1 MPVAVAGIGPGWV
14 GRGKILFMSSEIEL
28 KFRIPAARLAAL
40 RRAVATRGAQVQP
53 LVAVYFDTPGEL
65 LARARVALRLRR
77 EGDTWVQTLK
87 AEGASAMHRLEHN
100 VVVAGKRQPGLDLSR
115 HDGSVA
121 GRALRAVLAGARD
134 EPLLLRYATE
144 VQRTRRLLRAGD
156 ARIELALDEGHI
168 TAGRR
173 SLPICELELELLAG
187 TPQALLDVAGRWV
200 DRFGLVLDVRSKSER
215 GHRLAAGVLASP
227 PTKARPLRL
236 PADATPAQALAAMLA
251 HALGQVLANASQM
264 ADPDLAEVVAA
275 EPEYLHQLRVGL
287 RRLRSLLRVYGA
299 LAPPADAA
307 LAPALAT
314 LFGQL
319 GAARDQ
325 DAMAEWLWPALRQA
339 DAPWVPEI
347 ELGSGSVS
355 GAGAGTGVAISAG
368 LDIAA
373 LLRTPATQRVWLS
386 ALAACQP
393 PAGQAAA
400 VPAESA
406 APAAPSA
413 SSAPTAPTAPTAP
426 PTPPTPPWQPELP
439 LREAV
444 RSPLQQL
451 MRQVKRDAACF
462 STLDDD
468 ARHQLRRRIK
478 RLRYAAD
485 AAASLWPA
493 KSVAATLRALTRAQ
507 EPLGIYNDTVVALDL
522 FRTLA
527 AQDGRAWFVVGWLT
541 ARREA
546 LQAPCAKAL
555 ARLSRVRG
563 FWQRR

>member
-1 MPVAVAGIGPGWV
+1 MPA
-14 GRGKILFMSSEIEL
+14 MSSEIEL
-28 KFRIPAARLAAL
+28 KFRIPVARLAAL

-53 LVAVYFDTPGEL
+53 LVALYFDTPGEL

-100 VVVAGKRQPGLDLSR
+100 VVVAGQRQPALDLSR

-168 TAGRR
+168 SAGRH
-173 SLPICELELELLAG
+173 SLPICELELELRAG
-187 TPQALLDVAGRWV
+187 TPQALLDVAGRWA

-215 GHRLAAGVLASP
+215 GQCLAGGVLASP
-227 PTKARPLRL
+227 PTKARPLHL

-251 HALGQVLANASQM
+251 NALGQVLANASQM
-264 ADPDLAEVVAA
+264 ADADLAAVVAA
-275 EPEYLHQLRVGL
+275 DAEYLHQLRVGL
-287 RRLRSLLRVYGA
+287 RRLRSLLRIYGPLAPLDDAA
-299 LAPPADAA
+299 LAPA

-347 ELGSGSVS
+347 DLDSGSSGSSGSGSSSSSTGSGS
-355 GAGAGTGVAISAG
+355 GAE

-373 LLRTPATQRVWLS
+373 LLRTPATQRLWLL

-393 PAGQAAA
+393 PVSPVAA
-400 VPAESA
+400 VFA
-406 APAAPSA
+406 APAASDASADPSA
-413 SSAPTAPTAPTAP
+413 SSAPTTSTTPT
-426 PTPPTPPWQPELP
+426 TPLWQPEVP
-439 LREAV
+439 LREVV

-468 ARHQLRRRIK
+468 ARHRLRRRIK

-493 KSVAATLRALTRAQ
+493 KSVAATLRALARAQ

-546 LQAPCAKAL
+546 RQAPCAKAL

>member
-1 MPVAVAGIGPGWV
+1 M
-14 GRGKILFMSSEIEL
+14 GRGKMLFMSSEIEL

-53 LVAVYFDTPGEL
+53 LAAVYFDTPGEL
-65 LARARVALRLRR
+65 LAHARVALRLRR
-77 EGDTWVQTLK
+77 EGEVWVQTLK
-87 AEGASAMHRLEHN
+87 AEGADAMHRLEHN
-100 VVVAGKRQPGLDLSR
+100 VAVAGKRQPGLDLSR
-115 HDGSVA
+115 HDGSAA
-121 GRALRAVLAGARD
+121 GQVLRAVLAGARD
-134 EPLLLRYATE
+134 EPLLLRYATA
-144 VQRTRRLLRAGD
+144 VQRTRRLLRAGV

-168 TAGRR
+168 TAGRHR
-173 SLPICELELELLAG
+173 LPICELELELLAG

-227 PTKARPLRL
+227 PTKAQPLRL

-251 HALGQVLANASQM
+251 NALGQVLANASAM
-264 ADPDLAEVVAA
+264 ADADLAELVTADA
-275 EPEYLHQLRVGL
+275 EYLHQLRVGL
-287 RRLRSLLRVYGA
+287 RRLRSLLRVYGP

-325 DAMAEWLWPALRQA
+325 DAMAEWLWPALRDA
-339 DAPWVPEI
+339 DAPWVPDF
-347 ELGSGSVS
+347 ELD
-355 GAGAGTGVAISAG
+355 AGTGTGTAVVMGAG

-373 LLRTPATQRVWLS
+373 LLRAPATQRLWLS

-400 VPAESA
+400 VLAESA
-406 APAAPSA
+406 ALTEPSAPPAPAAP
-413 SSAPTAPTAPTAP
+413 PR
-426 PTPPTPPWQPELP
+426 QPELP
-439 LREAV
+439 LREAM
-444 RSPLQQL
+444 RLPLQQL

-493 KSVAATLRALTRAQ
+493 KPVAATLRALARAQ
-507 EPLGIYNDTVVALDL
+507 EPLGLYNDTVVALEL

-546 LQAPCAKAL
+546 LAAPCAKAL
-555 ARLSRVRG
+555 ARLSHVRG

>member
-1 MPVAVAGIGPGWV
+1 
-14 GRGKILFMSSEIEL
+14 MSSEIEL
-28 KFRIPAARLAAL
+28 KFRIPAARLTAL

-53 LVAVYFDTPGEL
+53 LVALYFDTPGEL
-65 LARARVALRLRR
+65 LAHARVALRLRR
-77 EGDTWVQTLK
+77 EGEIWVQTLK
-87 AEGASAMHRLEHN
+87 AEGADAMHRLEHN

-115 HDGSVA
+115 HDGSAA
-121 GRALRAVLAGARD
+121 GQVLRALLAGARD

-168 TAGRR
+168 TAGRHR
-173 SLPICELELELLAG
+173 LPICELELELLAG

-215 GHRLAAGVLASP
+215 GHRLAAGMLASP

-251 HALGQVLANASQM
+251 NALDQVLANASAM
-264 ADPDLAEVVAA
+264 ADADLAEVVTADA
-275 EPEYLHQLRVGL
+275 EYLHQLRVGL
-287 RRLRSLLRVYGA
+287 RRLRSLLRVYGP

-325 DAMAEWLWPALRQA
+325 DAMAEWLWPALRDA
-339 DAPWVPEI
+339 DAPWVPDF
-347 ELGSGSVS
+347 ELD
-355 GAGAGTGVAISAG
+355 AGTGTGTGTAVVMGGG

-373 LLRTPATQRVWLS
+373 LLRTPATQRLWLS

-400 VPAESA
+400 LPAESA
-406 APAAPSA
+406 GSATPAEPSAPPAPAAPARQSEA
-413 SSAPTAPTAPTAP
+413 
-426 PTPPTPPWQPELP
+426 P

-444 RSPLQQL
+444 RLPLQQL
-451 MRQVKRDAACF
+451 MRQVKRDAAGF
-462 STLDDD
+462 STLDHD
-468 ARHQLRRRIK
+468 ARHRLRRRIK

-507 EPLGIYNDTVVALDL
+507 EPLGHYNDTVVALDL

-546 LQAPCAKAL
+546 LAAPCVKAL

-563 FWQRR
+563 FWRRR